1 METRNETGEE
11 TRRGKETKRKAGVLA
26 QVTAATVALAVIAVC
41 AVVLVAALVATV
53 LNPFGSETIDRS
65 GPTVLQQ
72 IRKLEEFTAAE
83 GTFTQDV
90 DLEEDAKYLPDFLS
104 GQRVTALVTGSV
116 RATVDFSQLDEDAIQ
131 VSDDGST
138 IRLSLP
144 EPVLSDADIEE
155 SNARIINRNRG
166 LIDRV
171 DDFFS
176 ENPTD
181 DAQLYAAAEEKV
193 AAAARESDLIEEARV
208 NTEQWLTTFLGAAG
222 FETVEITWQ
231 DSPT

>member
-1 METRNETGEE
+1 M
-11 TRRGKETKRKAGVLA
+11 
-26 QVTAATVALAVIAVC
+26 AT
-41 AVVLVAALVATV
+41 T

-116 RATVDFSQLDEDAIQ
+116 RATVDFSQLDEDTIQ

-176 ENPTD
+176 DPHRGRSAVHGCRGEGRRHGTT
-181 DAQLYAAAEEKV
+181 
-193 AAAARESDLIEEARV
+193 ESDLIEEHR
-208 NTEQWLTTFLGAAG
+208 
-222 FETVEITWQ
+222 
-231 DSPT
+231 